1 MANGCLLKV
10 LSTIAYQNSCGMRS
24 KPINPNSLD
33 LRGGS
38 RVWIKIK
45 KIFRGQSHFLKNA
58 FTVKISYE
66 KFSVVRITMRI
77 PKLKYNTLTKFP
89 ALSIKGYRIIFLS
102 VFWNDLYRQLNP
114 LSANPTKR
122 SNTLEPFVGKSQRI
136 IWVCLTILWGWH
148 LKG

>member
-102 VFWNDLYRQLNP
+102 VF
-114 LSANPTKR
+114 
-122 SNTLEPFVGKSQRI
+122 
-136 IWVCLTILWGWH
+136 
-148 LKG
+148 